1 VSSAPILTKVL
12 LPPRPPDL
20 LRRERLLDSLHRH
33 IDRKLL
39 FISAPAGYGK
49 TSLLID
55 FAHETDLTACWYAL
69 DPTDRDPRVFL
80 EHVLASLAQRIP
92 GFGERTRAVMESGA
106 PLTDGALQVVGAL
119 VNEMVSQIPEWF
131 VLILDDFHAL
141 EEAPEVSRILTTL
154 LTYQPEH
161 FHLVIAS
168 RTVPGTLPFIS
179 LAARGDVAGL
189 GMGDLRFTPEE
200 VEAVLTRGRPEAV
213 SRREAAELADEAEGW
228 ITGILLTQQPFWDGA
243 LDVWARARASGEPI
257 YDYLVGEVLDRQ
269 PPEMRSFLLY
279 SSTLEVMSPRL
290 CREALGIE
298 DAARKVQELEQQNL
312 FAVRLEERGDRFR
325 YHALFRNFLQSRLE
339 RRSKDTYSSLHRQAA
354 AWFEAQ
360 GDLERAARHNLS
372 AGAPGEAAR
381 AVDRAARD
389 LLKAGHFETLVRWV
403 EQLPAAEVRVRPRLA
418 LNVAEAAFRLGR
430 ATLSARWLAVA
441 EARARVQDDDDLLA
455 RVLATQALSEHNQG
469 RYEEG
474 LRLAGKALALPIS
487 PDSSE
492 VAIAAVEAQRIRGM
506 CLMRLGRLDEAQ
518 RCLRDALASSHEVEN
533 DQWRVLVQEA
543 LVACLYRQGRMED
556 SVRIGRAVVKT
567 CRRLENPG
575 YLAEALND
583 LAYSLYLRGEYAE
596 ALQAVEEAL
605 ETARGIGHRRVE
617 AFARTSLGEMLRDMG
632 DSPGAVKAL
641 EQGVELADDVG
652 PAFLAAF
659 GREALALAH
668 LRQGD
673 VEAARRWAEEAVELA
688 EEGAGPARLGRYQ
701 VTLGLAQVEAG
712 EVPAGMETLEQG
724 CALLENTDQSPE
736 IARARLFLAY
746 AMYRTGEEE
755 RALERVSQ
763 ALVPYL
769 TTKSGHRLRIE
780 GQIAAPLIERAVAEG
795 LGGEPLAALQAEIVR
810 FEETAQEI
818 IQQREMEQE
827 PAPPALRVYGFGTS
841 RVERD
846 GTRIADDAWPSAT
859 ARYLLIYLLCYSP
872 ATRDQIGADLWPDL
886 RPARLPGTFHT
897 TKYRLQQTLG
907 VNPVVYEGGMYDLRD
922 DVEIWFDVTA
932 FERLLDQARR
942 SPPAQAARSL
952 QQAIDLYAGDFMEAY
967 YADWSVAIRERLQQR
982 YLEAA
987 AQLADWLI
995 RQRRYDRALAL
1006 LRRGLTVDNLR
1017 EDFYRRL
1024 MRIHAL
1030 TDRPAEAIAEYR
1042 RCVVI
1047 LERELSV
1054 GPGAETEALF
1064 EAIRQG
1070 RFPPTE

>member
-1 VSSAPILTKVL
+1 MSSAPIVTKVS
-12 LPPRPPDL
+12 LPPRSPDL

-80 EHVLASLAQRIP
+80 EHVLVSLARRFP
-92 GFGERTRAVMESGA
+92 GFGERTRRVIESGA

-141 EEAPEVSRILTTL
+141 QEAAAVSQILTTL
-154 LTYQPEH
+154 LAYQPEH

-189 GMGDLRFTPEE
+189 SMSDLRFTPEE
-200 VEAVLTRGRPEAV
+200 VEAVLARRHPAGV
-213 SRREAAELADEAEGW
+213 SRREAAQLADEAEGW

-257 YDYLVGEVLDRQ
+257 YDYLAGEVLDRQ
-269 PPEMRSFLLY
+269 APEMRSFLLH
-279 SSTLEVMSPRL
+279 SSTLKTMSPRL

-298 DAARKVQELEQQNL
+298 DAARKVQELEQRNL
-312 FAVRLEERGDRFR
+312 FAVRLEERGEQFR
-325 YHALFRNFLQSRLE
+325 YHALFRDFLQARLRQRAE
-339 RRSKDTYSSLHRQAA
+339 GTFSELHRRAA
-354 AWFEAQ
+354 AWFEDQ
-360 GDLERAARHNLS
+360 GDLERAARHYLS

-381 AVDRAARD
+381 AVDRSSRD
-389 LLKAGHFETLVRWV
+389 LLKAGHFETLIHWA
-403 EQLPAAEVRVRPRLA
+403 EELPAEEIRVRPRLA

-430 ATLSARWLAVA
+430 PTLSARWLAIA
-441 EARARVQDDDDLLA
+441 EAQARLQNDDPLLA
-455 RVLATQALSEHNQG
+455 RILATYALEEHNQG

-474 LRLAGKALALPIS
+474 LRLAEKALALPI
-487 PDSSE
+487 PLDSRE
-492 VAIAAVEAQRIRGM
+492 VASAAVEAQRIRGM
-506 CLMRLGRLDEAQ
+506 CLMRLGQLGAAQ
-518 RCLRDALASSHEVEN
+518 ECLQEALASSREVES

-543 LVACLYRQGRMED
+543 LVACLYRQGQIED
-556 SVRIGRAVVKT
+556 TVRIGRAVVET

-583 LAYSLYLRGEYAE
+583 LSYSLYLLGEYAK
-596 ALQAVEEAL
+596 ALQAVQEAL

-617 AFARTSLGEMLRDMG
+617 AFALTSLGEMLRDMG
-632 DSPGAVKAL
+632 DPEGGVKAL
-641 EQGVELADDVG
+641 EQGVALADDVG

-668 LRQGD
+668 LIQGD
-673 VEAARRWAEEAVELA
+673 AEAARRWAEEAVELA
-688 EEGAGPARLGRYQ
+688 EQGKGRARRGRYQ
-701 VTLGLAQVEAG
+701 VTLGLTQVEAG
-712 EVPAGMETLEQG
+712 EISTGIETLERG
-724 CALLENTDQSPE
+724 CASLEEMGHTPE
-736 IARARLFLAY
+736 VARACLFLAY
-746 AMYRTGEEE
+746 AFYQIGEEE
-755 RALERVSQ
+755 QALERVSHL
-763 ALVPYL
+763 APYL
-769 TTKSGHRLRIE
+769 ATESGSRLRIE
-780 GQIAAPLIERAVAEG
+780 GLAAAPLIARAAAEG
-795 LGGEPLAALQAEIVR
+795 VGGEPVATLHAEI
-810 FEETAQEI
+810 AQFKEAGEKALE
-818 IQQREMEQE
+818 QRDTEQE
-827 PAPPALRVYGFGTS
+827 PPPPTLRVYGFGS
-841 RVERD
+841 SWVERD
-846 GTRIADDAWPSAT
+846 GERIADDAWPSAT
-859 ARYLLIYLLCYSP
+859 ARYLLIYLLCHAP

-907 VNPVVYEGGMYDLRD
+907 VNPVVYEGGMYALQD

-932 FERLLDQARR
+932 FERLLDQAQR
-942 SPPAQAARSL
+942 SPPAQAAHTL
-952 QQAIDLYAGDFMEAY
+952 QRVIDLYGGDFMEAY
-967 YADWSVAIRERLQQR
+967 YADWSVTIRERLRQR
-982 YLEAA
+982 YLEAV

-995 RQRRYDRALAL
+995 RQRRYDRALSL
-1006 LRRGLTVDNLR
+1006 LRRGLAVDNLR

-1024 MRIHAL
+1024 MRIYAR
-1030 TDRPAEAIAEYR
+1030 TDRPEEAIAEYR
-1042 RCVVI
+1042 RCATI
-1047 LERELSV
+1047 LERELGV
-1054 GPGAETEALF
+1054 DPGAETEALF
-1064 EAIRQG
+1064 EMIRQG
-1070 RFPPTE
+1070 EFPPIG